1 MYYISVIILHSGIL
15 NGIIMKE
22 LENKV
27 ALITG
32 AGSGIGRATAQ
43 EFALLGASVM
53 VADFNLEGDSLIE
66 RSGAAWV
73 AQSAQAAAAGG
84 SGINY
89 SVSAAQSDAGIVS
102 LSTGVGGAF
111 VATTVLETRTEA
123 PAEGSRWRPTV
134 PKSLTALSGLEGQQ
148 EKLVSVV
155 AHQLLFFVPGKDS
168 GEKMQLLG
176 YTSDLVSASN
186 S

>member
-1 MYYISVIILHSGIL
+1 M
-15 NGIIMKE
+15 
-22 LENKV
+22 
-27 ALITG
+27 
-32 AGSGIGRATAQ
+32 
-43 EFALLGASVM
+43 
-53 VADFNLEGDSLIE
+53 
-66 RSGAAWV
+66 
-73 AQSAQAAAAGG
+73 
-84 SGINY
+84 
-89 SVSAAQSDAGIVS
+89 S

-155 AHQLLFFVPGKDS
+155 AHQLLFYVPGKDS